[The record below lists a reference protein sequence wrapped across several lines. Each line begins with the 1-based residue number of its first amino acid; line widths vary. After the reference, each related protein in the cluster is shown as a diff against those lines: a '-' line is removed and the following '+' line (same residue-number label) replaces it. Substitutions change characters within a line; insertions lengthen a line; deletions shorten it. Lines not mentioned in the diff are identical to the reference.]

1 MNGASVNDTDTAE
14 VLPPGDGHNRRLRD
28 HVRPEAWPGR
38 PAAGVYD
45 LVAVGGG
52 TAGLVASGGAALL
65 GARAALVERAY
76 LGGDCLVT
84 GCVPS
89 KTLIACA
96 KVAHSARR
104 AGEFGVL
111 TGPVVVDFP
120 AVMER
125 VRRVRADMARHDGAE
140 GMRRRGV
147 DVLFGTARF
156 TGPRTLDL
164 DGTEVR
170 FRRAV
175 ICTGGRP
182 EVPDVP
188 GLRENGLTSETVFN
202 LTELPARLL
211 VVGGGPIGCELAQA
225 FARLGSR
232 VTVLQRGDRLLPKD
246 DPDAGAMLA
255 GVFRDEGIEVRF
267 GTTPT
272 RVGRDAAGLGV
283 EVGGPGG
290 VEVLRA
296 DRILVAAGR
305 RPNVERL
312 GLDAAGVA
320 HGPRGVTVDW
330 RHRTTN
336 ARVYAAGDVC
346 SPFQFTHAAYAQAEY
361 ACLNA
366 LLPFRLNARDRVMS
380 WTTFTDPEVAHTG
393 MGWDALRVLDGRI
406 DTYTQSLELND
417 RAQAEGRTKGFARVH
432 CRRGTDRILAATV
445 VGPHAGEIIAPLA
458 VAITNGWRL
467 RHIQKTIFPYPTWGE
482 VIRKIADEW
491 KFSTLTPATKGLV
504 GGWQWWSRL
513 WS

>member
-1 MNGASVNDTDTAE
+1 MSDTDTTS

-28 HVRPEAWPGR
+28 HVHPEAWSGR

-45 LVAVGGG
+45 LVAIGAG

-65 GARAALVERAY
+65 GARAALIERAY

-89 KTLIACA
+89 KTLIASA
-96 KVAHSARR
+96 KVAHTARR
-104 AGEFGVL
+104 SALFGVR
-111 TGPVVVDFP
+111 TGPVEVDFP

-125 VRRVRADMARHDGAE
+125 VRRVRADVARHDGAE
-140 GMRRRGV
+140 GMRKRGV
-147 DVLFGTARF
+147 DVLFGTAKF
-156 TGPRTLDL
+156 TGPKSLDL

-182 EVPDVP
+182 DVPDVP
-188 GLRENGLTSETVFN
+188 GLRENALTSESVFN

-211 VVGGGPIGCELAQA
+211 VVGGGPIGCELAQTM
-225 FARLGSR
+225 ARLGSR
-232 VTVLQRGDRLLPKD
+232 VTILQRGDRLLPKD

-255 GVFRDEGIEVRF
+255 DVFREEGVEIRF

-272 RVGRDAAGLGV
+272 RVERDAVGLRV
-283 EVGGPGG
+283 EVQGPGG
-290 VEVLRA
+290 AEVLRA
-296 DRILVAAGR
+296 DQILVAAGR
-305 RPNVERL
+305 RPNIDHL
-312 GLDAAGVA
+312 GLDAARVA
-320 HGPRGVTVDW
+320 SDSRGVTVDW

-336 ARVYAAGDVC
+336 SRVYAAGDVC

-380 WTTFTDPEVAHTG
+380 WTTFTDPEVAHAG
-393 MGWDALRVLDGRI
+393 MGWHALQELQGRV
-406 DTYTQSLELND
+406 DTYTQPLELND
-417 RAQAEGRTKGFARVH
+417 RAQAEGCTRGFARIH
-432 CRRGTDRILAATV
+432 CYRGTDRILAATV
-445 VGPHAGEIIAPLA
+445 VAPHAGEIIVPLS

-467 RHIQKTIFPYPTWGE
+467 RHFHKTIFAYPTWGE

-491 KFSTLTPATKGLV
+491 KFSTLTPTTKGLV
-504 GGWQWWSRL
+504 GWWLWWSRL
-513 WS
+513 WN

>member
-1 MNGASVNDTDTAE
+1 MGDTDAIG
-14 VLPPGDGHNRRLRD
+14 VLPPDDGHNRRLRD
-28 HVRPEAWPGR
+28 HVRPEGWPGR

-45 LVAVGGG
+45 LVAIGAG

-65 GARAALVERAY
+65 GARAALIERAY

-89 KTLIACA
+89 KTLIASA
-96 KVAHSARR
+96 KVAHTARQSAS
-104 AGEFGVL
+104 FGVR
-111 TGPVVVDFP
+111 TGPVEVDFP

-125 VRRVRADMARHDGAE
+125 VRRVRADVARHDGAE
-140 GMRRRGV
+140 GMRKRGV

-156 TGPRTLDL
+156 TGPKSLDL

-182 EVPDVP
+182 DVPDVP
-188 GLRENGLTSETVFN
+188 GLRENCLTSETVFN

-225 FARLGSR
+225 MARLGSR
-232 VTVLQRGDRLLPKD
+232 VTVLQRGDRLLPQD

-255 GVFRDEGIEVRF
+255 EVLRDEGIDVRF
-267 GTTPT
+267 GTTPILVEREPSGL
-272 RVGRDAAGLGV
+272 RVEID
-283 EVGGPGG
+283 GPGG
-290 VEVLRA
+290 RETVQT
-296 DRILVAAGR
+296 DRILVATGR
-305 RPNVERL
+305 RPNVETL
-312 GLDAAGVA
+312 GLDDAGVA
-320 HGPRGVTVDW
+320 SDSRGVTVDW

-380 WTTFTDPEVAHTG
+380 WTTFTDPEVAHAG
-393 MGWDALRVLDGRI
+393 MGWDALHELHGRI
-406 DTYTQSLELND
+406 DTYTQPLELND
-417 RAQAEGRTKGFARVH
+417 RARAEGGPRGFARIH
-432 CRRGTDRILAATV
+432 CRQGTDRIVAATV
-445 VGPHAGEIIAPLA
+445 VAPHAGEIIVPLS

-467 RHIQKTIFPYPTWGE
+467 RHLQKTIFPYPTWGE
-482 VIRKIADEW
+482 VVRKVADEW
-491 KFSTLTPATKGLV
+491 KFSTFTPITKRLV
-504 GGWQWWSRL
+504 GAWLRWSRL
-513 WS
+513 WK

>member
-1 MNGASVNDTDTAE
+1 MTG

-28 HVRPEAWPGR
+28 HVRPETQPGR
-38 PAAGVYD
+38 PTAGVYD
-45 LVAVGGG
+45 LVAIGGG

-65 GARAALVERAY
+65 GARAALIEWAY

-96 KVAHSARR
+96 KSAHTARR
-104 AGEFGVL
+104 AGEFGVR
-111 TGPVVVDFP
+111 TGTVEVDFS

-125 VRRVRADMARHDGAE
+125 VRRVRADVAHHDGADA
-140 GMRRRGV
+140 MRTRGV
-147 DVLFGTARF
+147 DVLFGTAKF
-156 TGPRTLDL
+156 TGPRTLDV

-182 EVPDVP
+182 DVPEVP

-202 LTELPARLL
+202 LTELPAKLI

-246 DPDAGAMLA
+246 DPNAGSVLA
-255 GVFRDEGIEVRF
+255 EVFQGEKIEVRF
-267 GTTPT
+267 GATPT
-272 RVGRDAAGLGV
+272 RVVRESSELSV
-283 EVGGPGG
+283 EVRGPSG

-296 DRILVAAGR
+296 DQILVAVGR

-312 GLDAAGVA
+312 KLDAAGIA
-320 HGPRGVTVDW
+320 HDARGVTVDW

-336 ARVYAAGDVC
+336 SRVYAAGDVC
-346 SPFQFTHAAYAQAEY
+346 SPYQFTHAAYAQAEY

-366 LLPFRLNARDRVMS
+366 LLPFRLNARNRVMS
-380 WTTFTDPEVAHTG
+380 WTTFTDPEVAHAG
-393 MGWDALRVLDGRI
+393 MGWDALRELEGRI
-406 DTYTQSLELND
+406 DTYTQPLALND
-417 RAQAEGRTKGFARVH
+417 RAQTEGDTRGFARVH

-445 VGPHAGEIIAPLA
+445 AAPHAGDIIPLFGT
-458 VAITNGWRL
+458 AITNGWRL
-467 RHIQKTIFPYPTWGE
+467 RHFQKTIFPYPTWGE
-482 VIRKIADEW
+482 VVRKLADEW
-491 KFSTLTPATKGLV
+491 KFSTLTPVTKGLA
-504 GGWQWWSRL
+504 GGWLRWSRL
-513 WS
+513 WG